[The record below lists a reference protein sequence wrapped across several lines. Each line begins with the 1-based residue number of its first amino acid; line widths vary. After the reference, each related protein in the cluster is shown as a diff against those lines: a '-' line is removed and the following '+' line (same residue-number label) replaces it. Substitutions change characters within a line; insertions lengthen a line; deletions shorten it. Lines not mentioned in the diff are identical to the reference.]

1 MIRSAMPS
9 GKIRAFLDTNVL
21 LEYLR
26 GKVELQS
33 LFSEDVRQRA
43 AFAINAIVLQE
54 LLLARDRTEGGV
66 DLTRVVP
73 YLEVV
78 GAGVD
83 LSSPEVIAELHQLR
97 NRLVHAN
104 DVLILAG
111 ARSCDVLLTYDR
123 DLLAAGPAAAVRSE
137 TPEDFLDELG
147 TAA

>member
-1 MIRSAMPS
+1 MIDTVMPS
-9 GKIRAFLDTNVL
+9 RKIRVFVDTNVL
-21 LEYLR
+21 LEYIR
-26 GKVELQS
+26 GKVELQE
-33 LFSEDVRQRA
+33 LFSEEVRQRA
-43 AFAINAIVLQE
+43 AFEINAIVLQE
-54 LLLARDRTEGGV
+54 LLLARNETDGGI

-83 LSSPEVIAELHQLR
+83 LYSPEIARELQQLR
-97 NRLVHAN
+97 RRLAHVN

-123 DLLAAGPAAAVRSE
+123 DLLDASPIAAVRSE
-137 TPEDFLDELG
+137 TPEDFLEELG

>member
-1 MIRSAMPS
+1 MSPR
-9 GKIRAFLDTNVL
+9 KIRVFVDTNVL
-21 LEYLR
+21 LEYIR
-26 GKVELQS
+26 GKAELQP
-33 LFSEDVRQRA
+33 LFSAAVRERA

-54 LLLARDRTEGGV
+54 LLLARDKAEGGL

-83 LSSPEVIAELHQLR
+83 LYSPDVVAELQQLR
-97 NRLVHAN
+97 NRVVHAN

-123 DLLAAGPAAAVRSE
+123 DLLDAGPSADVRSE
-137 TPEDFLDELG
+137 TPEEFLDELG

>member
-1 MIRSAMPS
+1 MPS
-9 GKIRAFLDTNVL
+9 RKIRAFLDTEVL
-21 LEYLR
+21 LEYIR
-26 GKVELQS
+26 GKVELKS
-33 LFSEDVRQRA
+33 LFSDEVRERA

-54 LLLARDRTEGGV
+54 LLLARDKADGGV
-66 DLTRVVP
+66 DLTQVVP

-83 LSSPEVIAELHQLR
+83 LYSPEAVAELYQLR

-123 DLLAAGPAAAVRSE
+123 DLLDAGPAAAVRSE
-137 TPEDFLDELG
+137 TPEEFLEELG

>member
-1 MIRSAMPS
+1 MSSR
-9 GKIRAFLDTNVL
+9 KIRAFLDTEVL

-26 GKVELQS
+26 GKIELQS
-33 LFSEDVRQRA
+33 LFSEDVRQRT

-54 LLLARDRTEGGV
+54 LLLARDKADGGV

-83 LSSPEVIAELHQLR
+83 LYSPEVVAELQQLR
-97 NRLVHAN
+97 NRLMHAN

-123 DLLAAGPAAAVRSE
+123 DLLDAGPAAAVRSE
-137 TPEDFLDELG
+137 TPEEFLEELG
-147 TAA
+147 AAA

>member
-1 MIRSAMPS
+1 MRPAMSSP
-9 GKIRAFLDTNVL
+9 KIRAFLDTDVL

-83 LSSPEVIAELHQLR
+83 LSSPEVIAELQQLR

-123 DLLAAGPAAAVRSE
+123 DLLDACPTAAVRSE
-137 TPEDFLDELG
+137 TPEEFLEELG

>member
-1 MIRSAMPS
+1 MSSR
-9 GKIRAFLDTNVL
+9 KIRAFVGTDVL
-21 LEYLR
+21 LEYIR
-26 GKVELQS
+26 GKAELQS
-33 LFSEDVRQRA
+33 LFSEEVRERA
-43 AFAINAIVLQE
+43 AFAVNAIVLQE
-54 LLLARDRTEGGV
+54 LLLARL

-83 LSSPEVIAELHQLR
+83 RYPSELVADLRPLR
-97 NRLVHAN
+97 NVHVN

-123 DLLAAGPAAAVRSE
+123 GLLDAGHAAAVRSE
-137 TPEDFLDELG
+137 TPEEFLAELL

>member
-1 MIRSAMPS
+1 MPS
-9 GKIRAFLDTNVL
+9 RKIRVFVDTNVL
-21 LEYLR
+21 LEYIR
-26 GKVELQS
+26 GKAELRT
-33 LFSEDVRQRA
+33 LFSEKVRARA

-54 LLLARDRTEGGV
+54 LLLAGDRTEGGV

-78 GAGVD
+78 DAGVD
-83 LSSPEVIAELHQLR
+83 LYSPEVVAEFQQR
-97 NRLVHAN
+97 RQGLVHAN

-123 DLLAAGPAAAVRSE
+123 DLLAAGSEAAVRSE
-137 TPEDFLDELG
+137 TPEHFLDELG

>member
-1 MIRSAMPS
+1 MSSR
-9 GKIRAFLDTNVL
+9 KIRAFLDTDVL

-26 GKVELQS
+26 GKIELQS

-54 LLLARDRTEGGV
+54 LLLARDKADGGV

-83 LSSPEVIAELHQLR
+83 LYSPEVVAELLQLR
-97 NRLVHAN
+97 NRLMHAN

-111 ARSCDVLLTYDR
+111 ARSCDVLLTYDP
-123 DLLAAGPAAAVRSE
+123 DLLDAGTAAAVRSE
-137 TPEDFLDELG
+137 TPEEFLEELG
-147 TAA
+147 AAA

>member
-1 MIRSAMPS
+1 MSA
-9 GKIRAFLDTNVL
+9 KIRAFLDTEVL

-54 LLLARDRTEGGV
+54 LLLARDKADSGV
-66 DLTRVVP
+66 DLTRVAP

-83 LSSPEVIAELHQLR
+83 LSSPEVVAELYRLR
-97 NRLVHAN
+97 NRLVHTN

-123 DLLAAGPAAAVRSE
+123 ELLDAGPAAAVRSE
-137 TPEDFLDELG
+137 TPEEFLEELG

>member
-1 MIRSAMPS
+1 MSSR
-9 GKIRAFLDTNVL
+9 KIRAFLDTNVV

-54 LLLARDRTEGGV
+54 LLLAGDRAEGV

-83 LSSPEVIAELHQLR
+83 LSSPEVIAELQQLR

-123 DLLAAGPAAAVRSE
+123 DLLDAGPAAAVRSE
-137 TPEDFLDELG
+137 TPEEFLEELG

>member
-1 MIRSAMPS
+1 MPPR
-9 GKIRAFLDTNVL
+9 KIRAFVDTEVL
-21 LEYLR
+21 LEYIR
-26 GKVELQS
+26 GKAELRS
-33 LFSEDVRQRA
+33 LFSEEVRERA

-54 LLLARDRTEGGV
+54 LLLARDRTEGGI

-83 LSSPEVIAELHQLR
+83 LYSPEVVSELQQLR
-97 NRLVHAN
+97 NRVVHAN

-123 DLLAAGPAAAVRSE
+123 DLLDAGPDAVVRSE
-137 TPEDFLDELG
+137 TPEEFLDELG
-147 TAA
+147 AAA

>member
-1 MIRSAMPS
+1 MTSPR
-9 GKIRAFLDTNVL
+9 KIRAFLDTNVL

-26 GKVELQS
+26 GKVELQA

-54 LLLARDRTEGGV
+54 LLLAGDRPEGGV

-78 GAGVD
+78 GAGVE
-83 LSSPEVIAELHQLR
+83 LSSPEVIAELQQLR

-123 DLLAAGPAAAVRSE
+123 DLLNAGPAAAVRSE
-137 TPEDFLDELG
+137 TPEEFLEELG